1 MASTASMAD
10 TKQKQLVDAIADGA
24 HAKLAPELQALA
36 ASIARVA
43 VTCGA
48 IQAQLAMLETFE
60 KVGAPGGAAVKR
72 DVRTRTAATASTGA
86 KKPAKKS
93 GAASTGLAGNSLL
106 HFRDQMGKNVGSVR
120 DTYCTEDNLAK
131 ALEDPSVVKHKD
143 YKDDKG
149 EYTYYSAIANSLW
162 RGHRVTPEQKAEWK
176 RELDMLNAEAKVQE
190 REPQLEE
197 EVADDE

>member
-1 MASTASMAD
+1 MAD
-10 TKQKQLVDAIADGA
+10 TKQKQLVEAIADGA

-48 IQAQLAMLETFE
+48 IQAQLTMLESFE

-72 DVRTRTAATASTGA
+72 DVRTRTTASASTGA

-93 GAASTGLAGNSLL
+93 GATSTGLACNALL
-106 HFRDQMGKNVGSVR
+106 HFRDQMGKNIGNVR
-120 DTYCTEDNLAK
+120 ESYCTEDNLAR

-162 RGHRVTPEQKAEWK
+162 RAPGVITSEQKAEWK
-176 RELDMLNAEAKVQE
+176 RALELLVAEAKVQE

-197 EVADDE
+197 EVAEDE

>member
-1 MASTASMAD
+1 MASTAD
-10 TKQKQLVDAIADGA
+10 TKQRQLVDAIADGA
-24 HAKLAPELQALA
+24 HAKLAPELQSLA

-48 IQAQLAMLETFE
+48 IQAQLTMLETFE

-72 DVRTRTAATASTGA
+72 DVRTRSAATASTGA

-93 GAASTGLAGNSLL
+93 GASSTGLACNALL

-120 DTYCTEDNLAK
+120 AAYCTEDNLAK

-143 YKDDKG
+143 YKDEKG
-149 EYTYYSAIANSLW
+149 EYSYYSAIANSLW
-162 RGHRVTPEQKAEWK
+162 RGHQVTPEQKAEWK
-176 RELDMLNAEAKVQE
+176 RALELLAAEAKVQE